1 MAAPVFFNLTLEGS
15 TMKII
20 QTLFIASSLAAFSAL
35 SSPVWAQNTMDH
47 SKTGEMKMQQEGA
60 AMMSDAEVRKID
72 MARGR
77 VTLKHGEIKSLDMPP
92 MTMVFTVKDKA
103 MLEGVKVG
111 DKIKFKAANENG
123 KLTVIELVASK

>member
-1 MAAPVFFNLTLEGS
+1 
-15 TMKII
+15 MK
-20 QTLFIASSLAAFSAL
+20 TKHSLFIAGVFVTLSAL
-35 SSPVWAQNTMDH
+35 FSPAWAQATMDH
-47 SKTGEMKMQQEGA
+47 SKTGEMKMAQDGA
-60 AMMSDAEVRKID
+60 ASMAEAEVRKVD

-111 DKIKFKAANENG
+111 DKVKFQVVDDNG
-123 KLTVIELVASK
+123 KLTVTQMVTNR

>member
-1 MAAPVFFNLTLEGS
+1 
-15 TMKII
+15 MKII
-20 QTLFIASSLAAFSAL
+20 QTLFIASSLAAMSAL